1 MAPSHS
7 PALSHGWAEKGDGA
21 KVFAAALRCAVIVQ
35 FTPGAGG
42 AELAGGVKTS
52 AVTTVVASVHHF
64 PAWGTVVVVAA
75 VLQNHLS

>member
-1 MAPSHS
+1 M
-7 PALSHGWAEKGDGA
+7 
-21 KVFAAALRCAVIVQ
+21 IVQ

-52 AVTTVVASVHHF
+52 AVTAVVASVHHF